1 MAQSIE
7 TIVSIFKENV
17 GGKAA
22 LLDEM
27 ADALCSN
34 TMCAGVSCSSCPFD
48 SGDSLK
54 EHIVELAGE
63 LA

>member
-27 ADALCSN
+27 ADSLCSG
-34 TMCAGVSCSSCPFD
+34 TMCAGVECRSCPFND
-48 SGDSLK
+48 GDALK